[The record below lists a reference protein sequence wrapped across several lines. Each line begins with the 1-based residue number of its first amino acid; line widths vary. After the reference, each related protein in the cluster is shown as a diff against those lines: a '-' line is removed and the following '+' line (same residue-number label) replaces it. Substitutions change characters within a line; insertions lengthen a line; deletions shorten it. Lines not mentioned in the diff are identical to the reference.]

1 MHTNLALT
9 LLNDAF
15 DDGKPE
21 ADALLVLLGCPLKLA
36 KAIKK
41 FFLIF
46 WRYTHTSVPN
56 LSM

>member
-1 MHTNLALT
+1 MHANLALT
-9 LLNDAF
+9 LLNNAF

-21 ADALLVLLGCPLKLA
+21 ADALLVLFGCPLKLA

-41 FFLIF
+41 FCLIL
-46 WRYTHTSVPN
+46 WRYSHTSVPN